1 MSGADMD
8 ERLLKAAQEKK
19 LNKKL
24 VETLTLNVSL
34 AEMDTII
41 EGLYWKGNEVGPDS
55 VFSRRLYNKL
65 YKTRE
70 KFIKQRA
77 KR

>member
-1 MSGADMD
+1 MD
-8 ERLLKAAQEKK
+8 ARLLKAAREKK
-19 LNKKL
+19 LEKKPAD
-24 VETLTLNVSL
+24 TITLNVSL
-34 AEMDTII
+34 AEMDILI

-65 YKTRE
+65 YKARE
-70 KFIKQRA
+70 KFIQQRA